1 MLDVFSVD
9 HLFTNEVSLFAL
21 LLYQKYNNGDTSLI
35 FFFKWLLN
43 DESDG
48 AVICPD
54 SEQSYEGLAHSIYT
68 GMATL
73 CGKSSLYS

>member
-1 MLDVFSVD
+1 MVILP
-9 HLFTNEVSLFAL
+9 L
-21 LLYQKYNNGDTSLI
+21 
-35 FFFKWLLN
+35 FFFKKWLLN

-73 CGKSSLYS
+73 CGKSSLCS

>member
-1 MLDVFSVD
+1 MKSAYLHCCFIKNITMVI
-9 HLFTNEVSLFAL
+9 LPL
-21 LLYQKYNNGDTSLI
+21 
-35 FFFKWLLN
+35 FFFKKWLLN

-73 CGKSSLYS
+73 CGKSSLCS